1 MAGGSNP
8 RPPHCERGA
17 LPAELA
23 THNQRST
30 VELSPIDKVLS
41 KRKSGSGRHFA
52 NLPIDYAGQT
62 CELMANLHFSCDIL
76 IFCLALYVGSLL
88 TLLRIRQLPAKRKTP
103 PKTKEL
109 IDNALEAIID
119 QWYLSVSDYYIT
131 TEKRAE
137 NPEITIPE
145 ELKRFHDET
154 GHRIKFNKG
163 DLDFTYGLSLM
174 SGAEDCALEV
184 SVNNKV
190 PNFNYT
196 ELVNR
201 LAAYYQLNEGKPIE
215 GFKKLRKVHN
225 CDVFH
230 LPADLH
236 NGIKVE
242 TREGKAD
249 IVRLSFGV
257 QDEYLDELISDP
269 PNFMELIHKYCV
281 APLRR
286 IYAEVYRIKRK

>member
-1 MAGGSNP
+1 
-8 RPPHCERGA
+8 
-17 LPAELA
+17 
-23 THNQRST
+23 
-30 VELSPIDKVLS
+30 
-41 KRKSGSGRHFA
+41 
-52 NLPIDYAGQT
+52 
-62 CELMANLHFSCDIL
+62 
-76 IFCLALYVGSLL
+76 
-88 TLLRIRQLPAKRKTP
+88 LRIRQLPVKRKTP

-131 TEKRAE
+131 IEKKAE
-137 NPEITIPE
+137 NLEITVPE

-154 GHRIKFNKG
+154 GHRIKFHKG

-174 SGAEDCALEV
+174 SSAEDCALEV

-190 PNFNYT
+190 PNFNYA
-196 ELVNR
+196 ELIHR
-201 LAAYYQLNEGKPIE
+201 LADHYQSNKEKPIE
-215 GFKKLRKVHN
+215 GFKKLKKIRN
-225 CDVFH
+225 CDIFH

-236 NGIKVE
+236 HSIKVE